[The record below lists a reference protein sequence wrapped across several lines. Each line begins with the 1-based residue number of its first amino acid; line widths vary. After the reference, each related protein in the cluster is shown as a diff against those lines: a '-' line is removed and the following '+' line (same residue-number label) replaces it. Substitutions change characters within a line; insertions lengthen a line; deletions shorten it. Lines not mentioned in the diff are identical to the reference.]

1 MDFSLGGRQSLGR
14 TAQPFKKQ
22 RLVAAPGLLRRLV
35 SCWAT
40 GEPQHVPHADRRVLH
55 EPMRKP
61 QRSLTSALDPLA
73 REAQLQSSSR
83 AHGPFL
89 QKALCVV
96 GLEQVEGRRSS
107 AFALAVEGKRNPCLH
122 DAIVSPEACMQQQT
136 LAGGERASPSQRVR
150 RRHSAQAG
158 ASGTSSRAEQ
168 GERRGAARGGETRR
182 PQWRAREPSPPGQL
196 VLHRTPTALWLSRSP
211 QAACGS
217 AQSPLAARRG

>member
-1 MDFSLGGRQSLGR
+1 MEPLPLGGRQSMGR

-55 EPMRKP
+55 EPMRKL

-73 REAQLQSSSR
+73 REAELQSSSR

-96 GLEQVEGRRSS
+96 GLEQSKDRRSS
-107 AFALAVEGKRNPCLH
+107 KLTLAVKEKRRLCLH
-122 DAIVSPEACMQQQT
+122 DAIV
-136 LAGGERASPSQRVR
+136 
-150 RRHSAQAG
+150 
-158 ASGTSSRAEQ
+158 
-168 GERRGAARGGETRR
+168 
-182 PQWRAREPSPPGQL
+182 
-196 VLHRTPTALWLSRSP
+196 RS
-211 QAACGS
+211 
-217 AQSPLAARRG
+217 